1 MLNPQSTIVSK
12 SKNSALLKRTKPYPL
27 LLAAAPSR
35 RRRPPLAGAATS
47 QCCYSLPL
55 GAPPPQVSFF
65 PYSSSAISLLFLLFL
80 FCFFYL

>member
-47 QCCYSLPL
+47 QCC
-55 GAPPPQVSFF
+55 
-65 PYSSSAISLLFLLFL
+65 
-80 FCFFYL
+80 C